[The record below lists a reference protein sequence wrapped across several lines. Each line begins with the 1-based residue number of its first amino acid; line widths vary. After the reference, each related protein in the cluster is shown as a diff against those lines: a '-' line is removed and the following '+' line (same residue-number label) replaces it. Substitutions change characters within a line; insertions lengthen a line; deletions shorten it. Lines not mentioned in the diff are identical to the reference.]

1 MSAKKKKILLVEDE
15 PLIQDIYLK
24 KLKEAGF
31 DVTCVF
37 DAEEAKKILRKRSF
51 HLIIL
56 DIILPKEDG
65 LSFLK
70 KLRKEKNNIPVII
83 FSNLEGE
90 NYFDEAKKYKVKDY
104 IIKAN
109 YTPSEIVQKIQQI
122 I

>member
-1 MSAKKKKILLVEDE
+1 MSTKKKKILLVEDE

-24 KLKEAGF
+24 KFQEAGF
-31 DVTCVF
+31 DITCVF
-37 DAEEAKKILRKRSF
+37 SAEEAEKILRKRSF

-56 DIILPKEDG
+56 DILLPKEDG
-65 LSFLK
+65 FSFLK
-70 KLRKEKNNIPVII
+70 KLRKEKNNIPVVV

-90 NYFDEAKKYKVKDY
+90 EYLKEAKKHKAKDY
-104 IIKAN
+104 LIKAN

>member
-24 KLKEAGF
+24 KFKEAGF

-56 DIILPKEDG
+56 DILLPKEDG

-90 NYFDEAKKYKVKDY
+90 NYFNEAKKYKVKDY

>member
-24 KLKEAGF
+24 KFQEAGF
-31 DVTCVF
+31 DITCVF
-37 DAEEAKKILRKRSF
+37 SAEEAEKLLRKRVF

-56 DIILPKEDG
+56 DILLPKEDG
-65 LSFLK
+65 FSFLK
-70 KLRKEKNNIPVII
+70 KLRKEKNNIPVVI

-90 NYFDEAKKYKVKDY
+90 NYLNKAKKYKAKDY
-104 IIKAN
+104 LIKTN
-109 YTPSEIVQKIQQI
+109 YTPSEIINKIQQI

>member
-15 PLIQDIYLK
+15 PLIQDIYLRK
-24 KLKEAGF
+24 FQEAGF
-31 DVTCVF
+31 DITCVF
-37 DAEEAKKILRKRSF
+37 DAEEAEKLLRKKSF
-51 HLIIL
+51 HLVIL
-56 DIILPKEDG
+56 DILLPREDG

-90 NYFDEAKKYKVKDY
+90 NYLNEAKKYKAKDY

-109 YTPSEIVQKIQQI
+109 YTPSEIIQKIQQI
-122 I
+122 L